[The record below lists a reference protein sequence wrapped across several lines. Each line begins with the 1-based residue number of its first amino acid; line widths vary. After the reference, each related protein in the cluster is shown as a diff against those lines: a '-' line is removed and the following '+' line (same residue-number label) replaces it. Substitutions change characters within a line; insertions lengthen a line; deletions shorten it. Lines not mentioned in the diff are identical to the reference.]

1 LKYTDIRKPLFIK
14 VVVFTILTLQ
24 EHKKASFLENRVSLE
39 KSRVW
44 RGYVGFGLPSDRQ
57 LC

>member
-1 LKYTDIRKPLFIK
+1 M
-14 VVVFTILTLQ
+14 VAFTYLTLQ

-44 RGYVGFGLPSDRQ
+44 REYVGFGLLSDRQ